1 MAVHEKGRCV
11 AKLIAKNRQGHAGLA
26 ANHQTP
32 TMRMAKFI
40 AEVDEKK
47 PFIRRLH
54 LEVKGMF
61 EAMAPHMSFPMCFVF
76 SNLWLFSNLLIQIIP
91 KMNAAAGEMLGW
103 DVHLESFQ
111 QMKMEAA
118 TARLF
123 FVVSMIK
130 IWNKIFNL

>member
-1 MAVHEKGRCV
+1 MKGAVIEPPMAGVNKKCAMMAVHEKGCCV

-26 ANHQTP
+26 ANHQAP

-54 LEVKGMF
+54 PEVKGMS
-61 EAMAPHMSFPMCFVF
+61 EAMIPHMSFPMCFVF

-91 KMNAAAGEMLGW
+91 KMNVAAGEMLG
-103 DVHLESFQ
+103 
-111 QMKMEAA
+111 
-118 TARLF
+118 T
-123 FVVSMIK
+123 
-130 IWNKIFNL
+130 